1 MEVCA
6 PLCRPDEEAELGALA
21 EFDVQHD
28 LHLAISDWK
37 SWTSATAI
45 LSALGG
51 DVAGL
56 KLAKLEG
63 GGFALRCRLLR
74 LTSGAAREFTG
85 ALLDSGLAHRATVEH
100 LVLPKR
106 AAS

>member
-1 MEVCA
+1 MEVCD
-6 PLCRPDEEAELGALA
+6 PSCPPNEEAELGALS

-37 SWTSATAI
+37 SWTSATK
-45 LSALGG
+45 LLDALGG

-63 GGFALRCRLLR
+63 GGFALRCRLLS
-74 LTSGAAREFTG
+74 LTPAAAREFTG